1 MKAVIQR
8 VGGAT
13 LSVDGELISQIGKG
27 LVVYF
32 CVEKGDSEKLCGTFA
47 NKLVKLRIFEDGNGK
62 MNLSVK
68 DVQGECCLFR
78 SLLWLRICR
87 QATAPVS
94 SMRKIPNEPTN
105 CTAIPPDL
113 LPIWAYLQKSAFSV
127 PT

>member
-68 DVQGECCLFR
+68 DVQGEVLF
-78 SLLWLRICR
+78 
-87 QATAPVS
+87 VS
-94 SMRKIPNEPTN
+94 QFTLAADLSAGNRPSFINAENPNEPTN

-113 LPIWAYLQKSAFSV
+113 LPIWEYLQKSAFLA